1 MNIWTSKVGAAA
13 LVCLTLAACEDGFGL
28 PGAGLPDDGL
38 RSATLSRG
46 AVMLVPPPGFCIDRR
61 SLRARF
67 ALMARCDTL
76 GSTGADDAPLA
87 LITVTTVPS
96 TTDAALTGDALG
108 AQSETVLDREDRSG
122 LTLIRVRGT
131 PPSPALRE
139 TYWRAASRV
148 GTEIVGLAIYEAE
161 DGAPLGPQAPRL
173 LQEAMQRTQDQTVA
187 MTAARADNSATP
199 ADNNAVRA
207 FADGSFQ

>member
-46 AVMLVPPPGFCIDRR
+46 AVMLVAPPGFCIDRR

-96 TTDAALTGDALG
+96 TTDTALTGDALG
-108 AQSETVLDREDRSG
+108 TQSETVLDREDRSG

-187 MTAARADNSATP
+187 MTVARADNSATP
-199 ADNNAVRA
+199 PDNNAVRA